1 MGNKIME
8 LLEKNGQVSMVD
20 DIFPLVFEE
29 FPVEVSDIEL
39 LAQEYVEQLLCGCIA
54 AGFEMV
60 CVPVFKNN
68 SPGELELVDMIY
80 KRLR

>member
-29 FPVEVSDIEL
+29 FPFEVSNIEL

-60 CVPVFKNN
+60 CVPVFKKTC
-68 SPGELELVDMIY
+68 PGELGLVDMIY
-80 KRLR
+80 KWLR